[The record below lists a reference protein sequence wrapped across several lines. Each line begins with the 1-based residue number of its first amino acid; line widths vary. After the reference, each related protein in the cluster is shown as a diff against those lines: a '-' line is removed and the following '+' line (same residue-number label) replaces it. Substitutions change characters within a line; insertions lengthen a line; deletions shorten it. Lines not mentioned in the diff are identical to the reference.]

1 MAKYGIIQSI
11 TQIAEERGLSKE
23 TVKEIIKESLE
34 IAARKKFK
42 NMENFE
48 VEISE
53 TSGNINMFMKKRVVE
68 QLSNPNEE
76 IALEEAKKIN
86 ENIKVG
92 DTIKIPLRLEEFG
105 RNAILVAKQ
114 LMYQGVREKEKERMY
129 EEYKGKVGEII
140 TGSVQRIDKKGIV
153 VNFNKAEGILPVRE
167 QIPGEK
173 YKQGDTIRA
182 YILEVSKPGKIILS
196 RTHPNF
202 LKKLFELEVPEI
214 REGIIEI
221 KTVARIPGVRA
232 KIAVTSRDPRIDPV
246 GSCVGVKGSRVQA
259 VVKELNNE
267 KIDVIQWS
275 MDPLVFVSRALSSVK
290 ILREEI
296 NEKER
301 WMRIVIPDD
310 ELPIAIGK
318 SGQNTYLASHLTDFK
333 IDIMSESEYK
343 DKPVPLVKEFTNTIK
358 KKLLDYGFRTL
369 RDILQ
374 KGEAE
379 LLKVPGIG
387 KQTAKKIL
395 EIAKQY
401 E

>member
-1 MAKYGIIQSI
+1 MAKYGIVQSI

-42 NMENFE
+42 EIENFE

-53 TSGNINMFMKKRVVE
+53 ISGNINMFMDKKVVKKVG
-68 QLSNPNEE
+68 NPDKE
-76 IALEEAKKIN
+76 ITLEEAEKVK
-86 ENIKVG
+86 ENVKVG
-92 DTIKIPLRLEEFG
+92 DIIKIPLRLEEFG

-114 LMYQGVREKEKERMY
+114 LMYQGVREREKERMY
-129 EEYKGKVGEII
+129 EEYKEKVGEII
-140 TGSVQRIDKKGIV
+140 TGSVQRVDKKGIV
-153 VNFNKAEGILPVRE
+153 VNFDKAEGLLPVRE

-173 YKQGDTIRA
+173 YRQGDSIRA

-196 RTHPNF
+196 RTHPHF
-202 LKKLFELEVPEI
+202 LKKLFELEVPEV

-232 KIAVTSRDPRIDPV
+232 KIAVTSKDPRIDPV

-296 NEKER
+296 NEKEK

-333 IDIMSESEYK
+333 IDIMSESEYN
-343 DKPVPLVKEFTNTIK
+343 DRPVPLVKEFSEVTK
-358 KKLLDYGFRTL
+358 KRLIDYGFRTL

-395 EIAKQY
+395 EVAKQY